1 MKFGR
6 VLQFGS
12 TLWRPGPQAR
22 EQLAVVALAF
32 VLGSAPVLLWW
43 GPDSAALDAL
53 EDEVAQLHSRLQPVL
68 PSPARQTL
76 APQPAATDWPHPDE
90 STAAWTWLQQGAQA
104 HGLQV
109 QALQAQ
115 PVLATGDWLEQPV
128 RWRLQGPWR
137 QWLALE
143 AALHAH
149 APWWVVDQWQVL
161 PAGEK
166 PGDVRIELQ
175 ARLGLQPRSVPETLS
190 RPRDWPVWRHAR
202 APEPPG
208 AEVFALAQGAGIS
221 ATAGAAAPAAS
232 QATEPLPADPRLW
245 PVRELRL
252 LGVWWQAGTAHAV
265 LGRGLAQVT
274 VVPGQRIGR
283 EAYRV
288 QRVSEAGVELVAVH
302 GLERGT
308 VLQLTGS
315 GER

>member
-1 MKFGR
+1 MKLSRF
-6 VLQFGS
+6 S
-12 TLWRPGPQAR
+12 WRTAQHAR
-22 EQLAVVALAF
+22 ERLAVMALAF
-32 VLGSAPVLLWW
+32 LLGSAPVLLWW
-43 GPDSAALDAL
+43 VPDGAALHAL
-53 EDEVAQLHSRLQPVL
+53 EDEVAQLQSRLQPAL
-68 PSPARQTL
+68 PSRARQ
-76 APQPAATDWPHPDE
+76 AQVAQAVTDWPYPDE
-90 STAAWTWLQQGAQA
+90 SSAAWTWLQQGAQA

-115 PVLATGDWLEQPV
+115 PVLAAGDSLEQPV
-128 RWRLQGPWR
+128 RWRLQGPWH
-137 QWLALE
+137 QWLTLE
-143 AALHAH
+143 TALHEH

-161 PAGEK
+161 PDAEK

-175 ARLGLQPRSVPETLS
+175 ARLGLQPQSGPATLS
-190 RPRDWPVWRHAR
+190 RPRDWPAWRHAR

-208 AEVFALAQGAGIS
+208 AEVFALAQGAGLS
-221 ATAGAAAPAAS
+221 ATAGTAASAAS
-232 QATEPLPADPRLW
+232 QATESLPADPRLW

-265 LGRGLAQVT
+265 LGRGLSQVT
-274 VVPGQRIGR
+274 VLPGQRIGR

-308 VLQLTGS
+308 VLQLTGT